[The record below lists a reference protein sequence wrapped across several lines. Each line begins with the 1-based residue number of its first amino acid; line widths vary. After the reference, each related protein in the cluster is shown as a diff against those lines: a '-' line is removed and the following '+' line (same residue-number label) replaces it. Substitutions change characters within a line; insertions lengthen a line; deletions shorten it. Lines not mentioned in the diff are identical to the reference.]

1 MQAAAQAAATPRTAT
16 PQQQQQQGVQ
26 QQGRAAAAG
35 AQSADHGL
43 TLLAV
48 ALSVV
53 IAAMLLRKLIAAYG
67 SMVLDSGDYSASF
80 Q

>member
-1 MQAAAQAAATPRTAT
+1 M
-16 PQQQQQQGVQ
+16 Q

-80 Q
+80 R